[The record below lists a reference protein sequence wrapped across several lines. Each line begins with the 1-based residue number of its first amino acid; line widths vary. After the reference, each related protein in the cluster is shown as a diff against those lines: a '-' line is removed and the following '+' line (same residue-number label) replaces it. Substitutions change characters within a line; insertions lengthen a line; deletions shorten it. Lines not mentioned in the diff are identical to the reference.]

1 MNFANPWALW
11 GMLAAAIPVLV
22 HLFDRRRPRPHPFGA
37 IAFVMRSQK
46 RTASRLK
53 LKRLLLYTL
62 RTLVFLCV
70 PLALA
75 RPSCAPDATAASLTR
90 GPAATA
96 IVLDA
101 SLSMRLRADGNPIYE
116 DALDEARA
124 AIGELLPEEP
134 ATLVRCG
141 VGDGPPEAPGF
152 DRQRLLSQLDRW
164 EQAGEEFAD
173 LNHCLTLAAR
183 ALDESPL
190 PGRRLVLISDFAAHG
205 FRLESPAPTSKDPQG
220 ADVKP
225 EVVLRR
231 VGPEEQPGNAAV
243 VALAIEPAPQ
253 AGPGAFQ
260 LTATVP
266 NASSQAL
273 KDAEL
278 SLQVGGV
285 TLAKSFLDVPAGGT
299 VRKSLTHRF
308 EQQGA
313 IAGAMVLA
321 ADALPED
328 NARAFVL
335 QVAEPISVLVVNGA
349 PAAQRYRDETFFLE
363 PALTAPGTP
372 VRSVF
377 RDAEAGLKEDLSAY
391 DVVFLVNVPAPD
403 PEAASRLAA
412 FVEKGG
418 GLFVSM
424 GDQVSPDAYN
434 AVLGE
439 LLPRRLRDVRTA
451 AEREDADV
459 ERRAGRITQ
468 LQRDHPLLAPFSGE
482 AAEGLEDA
490 RFYRYV
496 LFEGGNQEGGTVLAA
511 FQDGAPALLIGQ
523 RGRGRVALFAST
535 VDRDWADLAIRT
547 AFLPLMQRTAAYLG
561 GGLEERER
569 LQVRVGTTL
578 TLSPP
583 EGVRVGAVEG
593 PMKNVPF
600 RAAEDGS
607 VVVGPLR
614 VPGAYVVKDLEGKV
628 LPSLGFAATLGTEE
642 TDLARVQRD
651 ALQAWFGEE
660 TVTTAGENAEG
671 REVPVWTWLLV
682 VAALAFLGEGLLLRR

>member
-1 MNFANPWALW
+1 MSFANPWALW

-75 RPSCAPDATAASLTR
+75 RPSCAPDAAAAALAK

-101 SLSMRLRADGNPIYE
+101 SLSMRLRDNGSPIYE
-116 DALDEARA
+116 DALDEARG
-124 AIGELLPEEP
+124 AIAELLPEEP

-141 VGDGPPEAPGF
+141 MGDGPPDAPGF
-152 DRQRLLSQLDRW
+152 DRQRLLAQLDAW
-164 EQAGEEFAD
+164 ETAGEGHAD
-173 LNHCLTLAAR
+173 LNRCLELAAR

-190 PGRRLVLISDFAAHG
+190 AGRRLVVVSDLAAHG
-205 FRLESPAPTSKDPQG
+205 FRLEAPAPTSRDAQG

-225 EVVLRR
+225 EVVLRP
-231 VGPEEQPGNAAV
+231 VGPEGQPANAAV
-243 VALAIEPAPQ
+243 VALTIEPAPQ

-260 LTATVP
+260 LTATVR
-266 NASSQAL
+266 NASPTPLA
-273 KDAEL
+273 DAEL
-278 SLQVGGV
+278 SLQVGGT
-285 TLAKSFLDVPAGGT
+285 TLAKAFLDVPANGT

-328 NARAFVL
+328 DQRAFVL

-372 VRSVF
+372 VRSTF
-377 RDAEAGLKEDLSAY
+377 RDAEAGLKGDLSTY

-403 PEAASRLAA
+403 PEAAARLTS
-412 FVEKGG
+412 FVEAGG

-424 GDQVSPDAYN
+424 GDQVVPEAYN
-434 AVLGE
+434 AALGN
-439 LLPRRLRDVRTA
+439 LLPRKLRDVRTA
-451 AEREDADV
+451 AERDDADV

-468 LQRDHPLLAPFSGE
+468 LEREHPLLAPFSGE

-490 RFYRYV
+490 RFHRYV

-511 FQDGAPALLIGQ
+511 FQDGAPALLVGA

-547 AFLPLMQRTAAYLG
+547 AFLPLMQRMAAFLG
-561 GGLEERER
+561 GGLDERER
-569 LQVRVGTTL
+569 LEVRVGSTLTLMPAQGVRVGTI
-578 TLSPP
+578 
-583 EGVRVGAVEG
+583 EG
-593 PMKNVPF
+593 PMKDVPL

-607 VVVGPLR
+607 VTVGPIQQ
-614 VPGAYVVKDLEGKV
+614 PGTYVVKDLEGKV
-628 LPSLGFAATLGTEE
+628 IPPLAFAATLGNEE
-642 TDLARVQRD
+642 TDLARVPRE

-660 TVTTAGENAEG
+660 TVTTAGEQADS
-671 REVPVWTWLLV
+671 REVPAWTWLLV